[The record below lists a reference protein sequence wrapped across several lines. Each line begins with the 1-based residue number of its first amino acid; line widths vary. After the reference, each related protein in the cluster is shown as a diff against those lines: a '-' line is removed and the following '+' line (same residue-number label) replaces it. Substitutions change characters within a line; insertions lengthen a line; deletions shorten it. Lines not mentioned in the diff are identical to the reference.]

1 MFLEFLFIKIESMH
15 FDIEKFY
22 NTAYNWILNVGPRL
36 IGAIIFFVLAQWVI
50 KIIKRWMDKALFK
63 KNLHNSFKPFL
74 ISLAATILQVLT
86 VLVLLQIL
94 NLQLTIFAAIVGG
107 ISVAAGLAL
116 SGTLQ
121 NFASGALILLLKP
134 YRAGDIVLAQGYE
147 GVVKSIQIFYTLIT
161 TYDNKTVVVPNSKLS
176 NEVIVNLSRES
187 VRRLDIYFKL
197 GFGIEFEKIKSVIND
212 TIKNFPGIASNPKPD
227 LGIAEVLPDGYKV
240 ELNVWINSNDFFQQR
255 NGLQEMLI
263 SNMKK
268 AEVKL
273 PGI

>member
-107 ISVAAGLAL
+107 ISVAAGFSLIRH
-116 SGTLQ
+116 
-121 NFASGALILLLKP
+121 FAKFCKWGI
-134 YRAGDIVLAQGYE
+134 DI
-147 GVVKSIQIFYTLIT
+147 IT
-161 TYDNKTVVVPNSKLS
+161 
-176 NEVIVNLSRES
+176 
-187 VRRLDIYFKL
+187 
-197 GFGIEFEKIKSVIND
+197 
-212 TIKNFPGIASNPKPD
+212 
-227 LGIAEVLPDGYKV
+227 
-240 ELNVWINSNDFFQQR
+240 
-255 NGLQEMLI
+255 
-263 SNMKK
+263 
-268 AEVKL
+268 
-273 PGI
+273 